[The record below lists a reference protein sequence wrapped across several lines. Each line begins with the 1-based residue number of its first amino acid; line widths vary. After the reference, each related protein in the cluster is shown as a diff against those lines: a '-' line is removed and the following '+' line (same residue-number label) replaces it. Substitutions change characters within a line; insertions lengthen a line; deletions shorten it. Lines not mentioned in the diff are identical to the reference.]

1 MGGNKQKKKE
11 VSAQIQ
17 QMEKDLEDKHKEQV
31 EKFKANQKSEKDEAG
46 KDQDNVDKVYNSTTT
61 ATQDLGVVSYD
72 MHL

>member
-61 ATQDLGVVSYD
+61 ATQDSGVVSYD

>member
-1 MGGNKQKKKE
+1 
-11 VSAQIQ
+11 
-17 QMEKDLEDKHKEQV
+17 MEKDLEDKHKEQV

-61 ATQDLGVVSYD
+61 ATQDSGVVSYD